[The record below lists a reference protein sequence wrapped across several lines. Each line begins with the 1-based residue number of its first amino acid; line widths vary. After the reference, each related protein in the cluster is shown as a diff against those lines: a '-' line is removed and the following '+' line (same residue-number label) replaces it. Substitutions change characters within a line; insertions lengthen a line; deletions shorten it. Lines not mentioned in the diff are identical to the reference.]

1 MGKSVHK
8 VIYKPNTQSTEEY
21 IVIVDPTEYNKWKEG
36 DTSIGLALVVD
47 SFDIFH
53 STQGNQG
60 KLGRASKQQL
70 ETIFGDVDE
79 TEMLKV
85 ILEKGSLQASGGI
98 SSGGASLNDSRGGA
112 NIDTRG
118 SGGSLRG

>member
-8 VIYKPNTQSTEEY
+8 VIYKPSSQSTEEY
-21 IVIVDPTEYNKWKEG
+21 IVIVDPEEYNKWKEG
-36 DTSIGLALVVD
+36 DTSIALTFVVE

-70 ETIFGDVDE
+70 ETEFKTSDE
-79 TEMLKV
+79 DKV
-85 ILEKGSLQASGGI
+85 IDFILKNGTLQ
-98 SSGGASLNDSRGGA
+98 SSDKIGTGGASLNDSRGSA
-112 NIDTRG
+112 NTDTRG